1 MNMQRQFTV
10 KVNPTGLPSGVH
22 FTEVM
27 RLTVLLLL
35 SAYGELVIMYQ
46 LTIIWVA
53 AALCF

>member
-1 MNMQRQFTV
+1 MQRQFTV